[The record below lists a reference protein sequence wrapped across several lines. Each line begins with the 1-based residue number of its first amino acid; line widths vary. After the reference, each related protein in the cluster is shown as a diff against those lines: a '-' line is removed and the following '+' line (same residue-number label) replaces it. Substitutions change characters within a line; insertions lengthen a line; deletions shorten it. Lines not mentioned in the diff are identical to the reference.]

1 MKNELRRYDT
11 NRTRPRH
18 DHKYTKYKM
27 CLSMKTFMCNKQ
39 HLSNIGSWI
48 HEKVKQNWG
57 RVEKNL
63 CFRKNRVFHMIIEEI
78 LLPTSIGYCKIS
90 DFFLWVIFLVSSPS
104 SLTTMRFPY
113 SSWINTSL
121 GESSSF
127 PVLSISIPSSF
138 FSAITTVLEGLPFSM
153 KPFFF
158 LKIKLEK

>member
-1 MKNELRRYDT
+1 
-11 NRTRPRH
+11 
-18 DHKYTKYKM
+18 
-27 CLSMKTFMCNKQ
+27 
-39 HLSNIGSWI
+39 
-48 HEKVKQNWG
+48 
-57 RVEKNL
+57 
-63 CFRKNRVFHMIIEEI
+63 MIIEEI
-78 LLPTSIGYCKIS
+78 LLPTTIGYCKMS

-158 LKIKLEK
+158 FENKTRKIKQVNICKCGLLYFNAYIFVSSALAKNCNKNK